1 MGTEESQSSVLGVT
15 IPDTVR
21 RMLSSRKVVVSLTML
36 VPIIVVVALGETI
49 APYDPTQTHVIDRF
63 APPSQTYLLGTDHL
77 GRDLLSRVIVGGQ
90 SSLILGFGAA
100 ALSLV
105 GGVPIGLT
113 AGYLKGR
120 ADEVLMRLMDIMISI
135 PSLILG
141 ILILVTLGSSLT
153 NVILAVGFVYVPR
166 VARVTRSATL
176 SVSEE
181 SFVMA
186 ARARGDSTPRILFR
200 EILPNVS
207 APIIVEGSIR
217 VGYGILTGTG
227 LSFLGLGTG
236 PPYPDW
242 GFMISQARVHIY
254 QSPWMLLWPGLMLV
268 ATIMSMNMLGDG
280 LRDVFDPRDFQE
292 DNEQ

>member
-1 MGTEESQSSVLGVT
+1 MGTKDSTST
-15 IPDTVR
+15 IAGIELPDVVR
-21 RMLSSRKVVVSLTML
+21 RMLSNQKIVTSLAIL
-36 VPIIVVVALGETI
+36 LPIVVVVALGETI
-49 APYDPTQTHVIDRF
+49 TPYDPTQTHVVDRF
-63 APPSQTYLLGTDHL
+63 AGPSDKYPLGTDHL

-100 ALSLV
+100 GLSLLV
-105 GGVPIGLT
+105 GVPIGLT
-113 AGYLKGR
+113 AGFLKGR
-120 ADEVLMRLMDIMISI
+120 VDEVLMRLMDIMISI

-141 ILILVTLGSSLT
+141 ILILVSLSSSLT
-153 NVILAVGFVYVPR
+153 NVIIAVGFVYIPR

-181 SFVMA
+181 PFVLA
-186 ARARGDSTPRILFR
+186 AKARGDSTPRILFR

-236 PPYPDW
+236 PPHPDW
-242 GFMISQARVHIY
+242 GFMIAQARVHIY
-254 QSPWMLLWPGLMLV
+254 QSPWMLLWPGLTLV
-268 ATIMSMNMLGDG
+268 ATIVAMNMLGDG
-280 LRDVFDPRDFQE
+280 LRDVLDPRTFE
-292 DNEQ
+292 EGEL